1 MPGPWDENLIV
12 IYFFYG
18 LAFYSLGLAL
28 IVESGRAS
36 ELGFARS
43 MRLLAGFGL
52 LHGGHEWI
60 DMYEHFSALY
70 RSDPLPSWLLWVRLA
85 ILTSSFLAL
94 LAFGEHLLLRQR
106 STGAPIL
113 RLTVL
118 AAVWYTASCIII
130 RFNYPMTDGDWIAAV
145 DVLARY
151 VLGIPGS
158 LLACWAL
165 WQQRRNF
172 REHGM
177 GRFVRDLAIAGMALA
192 LYGVIGQ
199 MITRPSVVFPSNIL
213 NSDLFLEF
221 FGFPI
226 QYFRAL
232 LAAVI
237 AISMIRVLRALEVEN
252 QLRLDA
258 VQRAKVEA
266 EQLSHE
272 ELTRLNAELKA
283 ANEETARL
291 LYEVQQRDALRGE
304 LLQRITNAQE
314 AERKR
319 IARELHDGT
328 GQALTGLALG
338 LRGLSAQIHKDPEML
353 ARRLTTL
360 ETMATSSLGELRHL
374 INDLRPPQLDDM
386 GLVAALRWLVEQYRD
401 QEAPQVKLEIKSS
414 AYPLQQEVET
424 TLFRIAQEGLNNA
437 MKHAHAQN
445 VWVTLDFQS
454 GPALTVRDDGI
465 GFDPHAITDPS
476 NPHKSWGLA
485 GMQER
490 ANLINAT
497 LTLESRPGSGAS
509 FSVQL
514 NDPRSMETDYA
525 H

>member
-232 LAAVI
+232 
-237 AISMIRVLRALEVEN
+237 
-252 QLRLDA
+252 
-258 VQRAKVEA
+258 
-266 EQLSHE
+266 
-272 ELTRLNAELKA
+272 
-283 ANEETARL
+283 
-291 LYEVQQRDALRGE
+291 
-304 LLQRITNAQE
+304 
-314 AERKR
+314 
-319 IARELHDGT
+319 
-328 GQALTGLALG
+328 
-338 LRGLSAQIHKDPEML
+338 
-353 ARRLTTL
+353 
-360 ETMATSSLGELRHL
+360 
-374 INDLRPPQLDDM
+374 
-386 GLVAALRWLVEQYRD
+386 
-401 QEAPQVKLEIKSS
+401 
-414 AYPLQQEVET
+414 
-424 TLFRIAQEGLNNA
+424 
-437 MKHAHAQN
+437 
-445 VWVTLDFQS
+445 
-454 GPALTVRDDGI
+454 
-465 GFDPHAITDPS
+465 
-476 NPHKSWGLA
+476 
-485 GMQER
+485 
-490 ANLINAT
+490 
-497 LTLESRPGSGAS
+497 
-509 FSVQL
+509 
-514 NDPRSMETDYA
+514 
-525 H
+525 